1 MNKVIIS
8 GTSTKDTELQTSANG
23 TPYCRFTLAVNRD
36 YNDEEGNPITDFFNF
51 VVFKQQAEFLA
62 KYLTKGSK
70 ACVEGTLITT
80 ERELKDGSRIKQ
92 IDIRVKNVE
101 LFYIKRRDQQQ
112 DDETLKAEKVK
123 VEKPAKPAAKPRTP
137 NVPLQPAIAMTEMSD
152 EELPF

>member
-80 ERELKDGSRIKQ
+80 DRELKDGSRIKQ

-112 DDETLKAEKVK
+112 GC
-123 VEKPAKPAAKPRTP
+123 PRYHLP
-137 NVPLQPAIAMTEMSD
+137 YERISHQRGHQSSQCYRRIQQRVLQGIQQQVR
-152 EELPF
+152 